1 MRVQNG
7 TIWLDGEIAG
17 WEEARLPLMSDAL
30 LRGLSV
36 FDGLVAR
43 RQTDGSL
50 ALLGAERH
58 LDRLAR
64 SCAVLGLPL
73 ETGVPGLLEGCRAAA
88 EREAAGSPDCDVY
101 VRPMVVGAVLTPRAR
116 EASVTV
122 AAFRQAPAAPAPVAL
137 LTSAWRRPTDD
148 TLPPAL
154 KVVGNYQLTRLAR
167 LEAKKAG
174 YDDALVLNAA
184 GRVAESA
191 GAAVVQELGGRL
203 STPPPWEGCL
213 DSVTV
218 ALLALL
224 ARAEGMEWARE
235 PLQRTAVLGADGLAL
250 AGTLADVVPVSR
262 LDHRS
267 YAAPSPLLEQLGLL
281 WADASRGGKHAGLL
295 ETVTV

>member
-7 TIWLDGEIAG
+7 TIWLDGALAD

-58 LDRLAR
+58 LDRLSR
-64 SCAVLGLPL
+64 SCQVLGLPL
-73 ETGVPGLLEGCRAAA
+73 EGGTDGLLEGCRAAA
-88 EREAAGSPDCDVY
+88 EQEAAGFPDCDVY
-101 VRPMVVGAVLTPRAR
+101 IRPMVVGAVLTPRAR

-122 AAFRQAPAAPAPVAL
+122 AAFRQEPGAPAPVTL
-137 LTSAWRRPTDD
+137 QTSAWRRPTDD

-174 YDDALVLNAA
+174 YDDALVLNAQ

-191 GAAVVQELGGRL
+191 GAAVVQEHGGRL
-203 STPPPWEGCL
+203 SSPPPWEGCL

-218 ALLALL
+218 ALLAAI
-224 ARAEGMEWARE
+224 ARAEGIEWARE
-235 PLQRTAVLGADGLAL
+235 PLLRTTVLGADGLAL

-262 LDHRS
+262 LDHRD
-267 YAAPSPLLEQLGLL
+267 YDAPSPLLKQLGTL
-281 WADASRGGKHAGLL
+281 WSEASRGGRHAGLL
-295 ETVTV
+295 ETVAV